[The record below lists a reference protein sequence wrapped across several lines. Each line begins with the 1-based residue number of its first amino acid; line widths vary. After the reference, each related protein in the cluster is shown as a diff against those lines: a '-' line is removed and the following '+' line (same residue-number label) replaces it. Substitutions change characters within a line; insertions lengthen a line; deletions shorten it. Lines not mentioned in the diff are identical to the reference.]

1 MDISVNKLNVAYALS
16 TWKSSD
22 SPAVLKKVSHL
33 VGLFLTRSRRRG
45 ARLRKAEK
53 KGNNAK
59 DLFVKIRDLN
69 DVKVVKSKGAA
80 KKSKVSLVHR
90 NVPSRAAVN
99 RGSHLG
105 KEGED
110 SQQSRETRMQR
121 RTAATRAAARTSPSQ
136 SKTQLLGPSS

>member
-33 VGLFLTRSRRRG
+33 VGLFDEVKKER

-90 NVPSRAAVN
+90 NVPSRAAIN

-110 SQQSRETRMQR
+110 SQQSRRPGCRGGQR
-121 RTAATRAAARTSPSQ
+121 RREQRPEPA
-136 SKTQLLGPSS
+136 